1 MKTILNKITVICTML
16 FVLVACKKDEQ
27 RLVANEGVAPEF
39 GSIPAALVLLEE
51 QATTDSITFSWSEAD
66 YGYQA
71 AIKYTLQFAAANQ
84 TDFEDAINVDLG
96 NERSRTYAVA
106 DFNAL
111 VLRLGLEPESPGDVI
126 YRVLASISDNITSV
140 SSAVNTMTVTA
151 YSTFREIPL
160 LYVPGSHQGWSP
172 ETAPQLAD
180 VNFEDIFE
188 GFVYFPDASNEF
200 KLTVVPCWCEADYG
214 SPGGNQL
221 TLGGGDNIKH
231 DGAGFHRVTVNLN
244 DLTWRADIMNWGV
257 IGDATPGGWDSD
269 QDMTY
274 AVEDGVWKITVA
286 LSAGEFKFRA
296 NDDWGVNFGHHPDD
310 DPFVLSYGTDNI
322 PVAEAGTYEIILDLR
337 DPTKF
342 VYSITKK

>member
-1 MKTILNKITVICTML
+1 MKTILNRITVFGMML
-16 FVLVACKKDEQ
+16 LMLAGCKKDEQ
-27 RLVANEGVAPEF
+27 QLVANEGVAPEF
-39 GSIPAALVLLEE
+39 GTIPASIVLLEE
-51 QATTDSITFSWSEAD
+51 QATTDSITFSWSEAS

-71 AIKYTLQFAAANQ
+71 AVRYTLQFAASA

-96 NERSRTYAVA
+96 NERSRTYAMA

-111 VLRLGLEPESPGDVI
+111 VIRLGLEPESPGDVA
-126 YRVLASISDNITSV
+126 YRVLAAISDNIAPVISTV
-140 SSAVNTMTVTA
+140 KTITVTA

-172 ETAPQLAD
+172 ETAPRLAD
-180 VNFEDIFE
+180 VNFADIFE
-188 GFVYFPDASNEF
+188 GYVYFPDASNEF

-214 SPGGNQL
+214 SPGGSQL

-231 DGAGFHRVTVNLN
+231 SGAGFHRVTVNLKN
-244 DLTWRADIMNWGV
+244 LTWRADIMNWGV

-269 QDMTY
+269 QDMVY
-274 AVEDGVWKITVA
+274 DIEEGVWKITVA
-286 LSAGEFKFRA
+286 LSTGEFKFRA
-296 NDDWGVNFGHHPDD
+296 NDDWGVNFGHHSDD

-322 PVAEAGTYEIILDLR
+322 PVAEAGTYDIVLDLK